1 MANKTHTNIDE
12 EMLKSQMLFHYSC
25 LGFCTNNLM
34 RETMKIQSEVKE
46 LLMWENPSSQTNHKK
61 IYGKD
66 QANKKRLS
74 STN

>member
-1 MANKTHTNIDE
+1 MRRC
-12 EMLKSQMLFHYSC
+12 LKVKCFSITVAWGSVQI
-25 LGFCTNNLM
+25 NLM
-34 RETMKIQSEVKE
+34 RETIKIQSEVKE